1 MRRVSLL
8 FVTLAI
14 TVSSSSAKQPNVI
27 VIMTDDQGYGDM
39 ACHGNPWLKTPN
51 LDRLAAESIQLEDY
65 HVDPVCTPTRAALMT
80 GRYSSRVGAWTVTE
94 GRQLLNSD
102 EVTMADVFAAS
113 GYRTGMFGKWHLGD
127 SWPYAPGARGFQE
140 VVCHQAGGVDEIG
153 NPAGNDFFDDTYYHN
168 GQPKK
173 FRGYCTDVFFREAM
187 RFIRQ
192 PGSGDAGKPFFVY
205 LALNAMHGPFTVA
218 EEYSAPFAAQ
228 GHAEKR
234 AKFYGMIANFDEN
247 LGRLLE
253 SLKQWDL
260 ERDTLVIFMG
270 DNGSAAGAA
279 SADESNAG
287 FNAGMRGKKGS
298 VYDGGHRVA
307 CFVRWPGKLKAGHAV
322 HQITSHRDWLPTLI
336 DLCGL
341 KIPGDVAFDGQS
353 IAPLLVQQ
361 ATDWPDRTL
370 FIERQGDRPELTRN
384 PAARNRYP
392 QYTVLTEK
400 WRLVSGKLYDI
411 VADPGQQRDV
421 TSSNSTVA
429 DELFAAYEKHFAD
442 VYPQDS
448 AYTRFQIGSANE
460 NRTGF
465 TVRDWHP
472 TDGNVIWKSEQ
483 LDDDDLFINGFWPV
497 EILSSGRYAIHLSR
511 FPQDVS
517 APMGANRARL
527 QMSDI
532 DRTLKI
538 HPGDSSVTFEV
549 ELTRGRALLQTWL
562 TDAGSGRQR
571 GAYFVTFER
580 RPARKA
586 VPFPAVIPQVKP
598 TDRPLSV
605 AMQRLYDVWNPHE
618 DRGNELYSNFKYSP
632 LKGLSYEGNISRRDP
647 SKVLKIDG
655 TYYVWYTRRD
665 TEHPPSGPQQA
676 NKVTPSFDWDLCEI
690 WYATSKDGFTWEE
703 QRPAIRRPAK
713 GEYGWR
719 SVSTPDIL
727 AWGGRFYL
735 YYQGFNEIPGLKGDR
750 AATTV
755 AEADSPVGPWRP
767 LGRVVVDFGAEG
779 EWDSNAIHDP
789 YPIVYRGRIYLYYKG
804 SPGRHGEDGT
814 LVRAQGV
821 AIADHPKGPFIKS
834 PLNPVTSSG
843 HETCFFPW
851 KDGVAAIV
859 SLDGPEKNTVQFA
872 PDGINFEVK
881 SLLQIPPIA
890 PGAFVPDAFADNGNG
905 RGIVW
910 GLCHINPDGGAAN
923 AHSILARFDCDL
935 SREVDRRAMKNNN
948 LRFDQQTYFQKR
960 VRLPEYLDRQIRR
973 ERNKLDT
980 DTVMY
985 RSDSVAGSRSRKTS
999 GIVYTGDRIL
1009 ATPATAA
1016 PTKAFPAVMPW
1027 EKPADRI
1034 LSAAWARMWDRWN
1047 PHEDRGNELY
1057 SNFKYTPLEG
1067 LKHEPNVSRRDPTK
1081 VIRLGG
1087 KYYVWYT
1094 CRRTTTAPVGVE
1106 KATETIPATD
1116 WDLADIWYATSDDG
1130 YTWTEQGVAVK
1141 RPENPIQ
1148 GFRSI
1153 CTPDILLWKGKY
1165 YLYFQAYS
1173 PMVGRTAY
1181 CPVMAAVADSPD
1193 GPWTLHEEPVI
1204 EPGPEGSWNNI
1215 KINDPCLLVV
1225 NDRILMY
1232 YKGAPREQ
1240 GDEYVLRMQGVSF
1253 ADHPLGPFVPSK
1265 LNPVINS
1272 GHETCMW
1279 PWKGGVA
1286 ALVALDGPEKNTI
1299 QFAPDGE
1306 NFEVM
1311 SIIQVPPIAPGPF
1324 VPDAF
1329 ASDGDGRGI
1338 TWGLSHINP
1347 DGGGATSESILVR
1360 FDCDLSL
1367 NVDRPVFKRNNL
1379 RFEQSTYFQ
1388 ARVRLPDFMRRQ
1400 IDEERD
1406 RVDRDTIQPAA
1417 DNARP

>member
-1 MRRVSLL
+1 
-8 FVTLAI
+8 
-14 TVSSSSAKQPNVI
+14 
-27 VIMTDDQGYGDM
+27 
-39 ACHGNPWLKTPN
+39 
-51 LDRLAAESIQLEDY
+51 
-65 HVDPVCTPTRAALMT
+65 
-80 GRYSSRVGAWTVTE
+80 
-94 GRQLLNSD
+94 
-102 EVTMADVFAAS
+102 
-113 GYRTGMFGKWHLGD
+113 
-127 SWPYAPGARGFQE
+127 
-140 VVCHQAGGVDEIG
+140 
-153 NPAGNDFFDDTYYHN
+153 
-168 GQPKK
+168 
-173 FRGYCTDVFFREAM
+173 
-187 RFIRQ
+187 
-192 PGSGDAGKPFFVY
+192 
-205 LALNAMHGPFTVA
+205 
-218 EEYSAPFAAQ
+218 
-228 GHAEKR
+228 
-234 AKFYGMIANFDEN
+234 
-247 LGRLLE
+247 
-253 SLKQWDL
+253 
-260 ERDTLVIFMG
+260 
-270 DNGSAAGAA
+270 
-279 SADESNAG
+279 
-287 FNAGMRGKKGS
+287 
-298 VYDGGHRVA
+298 
-307 CFVRWPGKLKAGHAV
+307 
-322 HQITSHRDWLPTLI
+322 
-336 DLCGL
+336 
-341 KIPGDVAFDGQS
+341 
-353 IAPLLVQQ
+353 
-361 ATDWPDRTL
+361 RTL

-999 GIVYTGDRIL
+999 GIVSTGDRIL

-1034 LSAAWARMWDRWN
+1034 LSAAWARMWDR
-1047 PHEDRGNELY
+1047 
-1057 SNFKYTPLEG
+1057 
-1067 LKHEPNVSRRDPTK
+1067 
-1081 VIRLGG
+1081 
-1087 KYYVWYT
+1087 
-1094 CRRTTTAPVGVE
+1094 
-1106 KATETIPATD
+1106 
-1116 WDLADIWYATSDDG
+1116 
-1130 YTWTEQGVAVK
+1130 
-1141 RPENPIQ
+1141 
-1148 GFRSI
+1148 
-1153 CTPDILLWKGKY
+1153 
-1165 YLYFQAYS
+1165 
-1173 PMVGRTAY
+1173 
-1181 CPVMAAVADSPD
+1181 
-1193 GPWTLHEEPVI
+1193 
-1204 EPGPEGSWNNI
+1204 
-1215 KINDPCLLVV
+1215 
-1225 NDRILMY
+1225 
-1232 YKGAPREQ
+1232 
-1240 GDEYVLRMQGVSF
+1240 
-1253 ADHPLGPFVPSK
+1253 
-1265 LNPVINS
+1265 
-1272 GHETCMW
+1272 
-1279 PWKGGVA
+1279 
-1286 ALVALDGPEKNTI
+1286 
-1299 QFAPDGE
+1299 
-1306 NFEVM
+1306 
-1311 SIIQVPPIAPGPF
+1311 
-1324 VPDAF
+1324 
-1329 ASDGDGRGI
+1329 
-1338 TWGLSHINP
+1338 
-1347 DGGGATSESILVR
+1347 
-1360 FDCDLSL
+1360 
-1367 NVDRPVFKRNNL
+1367 
-1379 RFEQSTYFQ
+1379 
-1388 ARVRLPDFMRRQ
+1388 
-1400 IDEERD
+1400 
-1406 RVDRDTIQPAA
+1406 
-1417 DNARP
+1417 

>member
-384 PAARNRYP
+384 PAARNRDP

-999 GIVYTGDRIL
+999 GIVSTGDRIL

>member
-999 GIVYTGDRIL
+999 GIVSTGDRIL

-1204 EPGPEGSWNNI
+1204 EPGPEGSWDNI

>member
-1 MRRVSLL
+1 M
-8 FVTLAI
+8 
-14 TVSSSSAKQPNVI
+14 SSSSAKQPNVI

-999 GIVYTGDRIL
+999 GIVSTGDRIL